1 MKFVPLDAHA
11 DLVRTR
17 DRFSKQARHGGDG

>member
-1 MKFVPLDAHA
+1 MKIARLDACA

-17 DRFSKQARHGGDG
+17 DRFSMQARHGGDG